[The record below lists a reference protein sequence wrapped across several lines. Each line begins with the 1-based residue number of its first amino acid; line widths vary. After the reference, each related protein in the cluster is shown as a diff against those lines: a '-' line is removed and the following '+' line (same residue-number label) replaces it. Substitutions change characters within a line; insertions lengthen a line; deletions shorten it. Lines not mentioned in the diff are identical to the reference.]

1 MKTLR
6 RALLLLLLVIAGCN
20 ESKNTGLEG
29 TKWISVSEDLFAPNQ
44 WICFRKSF
52 DLKKEVDSAPF
63 YIAVDSKYWL
73 WINGELVVFEGGLK
87 RGPNPDDTYC
97 DKVDIAP
104 YLKQGENTI
113 ALLMWYFGK
122 EGFCHKDSGKPGLLA
137 RLSLGNKQ
145 IASDET
151 WKVSI
156 HPAYGETG
164 EPYPNYRL
172 PESNIRFDARDDIK
186 GWEMPGFD
194 DAQWASASVL
204 GTYPCQP
211 WNLLHER
218 PFPNW
223 YDSGIVEYEAVSQLS
238 ESGQQVVTGKLPRN
252 ISITPYIKLRSK
264 SGELIDIRSDNY
276 KGGSE
281 YNVRAE
287 YVTAEGEQEFEAF
300 NYINGHSVIYT
311 LPQGVEVLTVGYR
324 ETRFPTQFVGKFECS
339 DDFFNRLWVKSLNT
353 MNMNIRD
360 AIQDPDRERSQWW
373 GDAVIVSGEMLYS
386 CDGNAHKLINKAIR
400 NLVDWQ
406 KPDGELFSPIPAGS
420 WDKELPVQMLASI
433 GKYGFWNYYLY
444 TGDKELMAYVY
455 PSVKKYLALWALDER
470 GLVVHREGGWDWLDW
485 GDKVDAAVMDN
496 GWYSLALESA
506 TNIALLLGYEDDA
519 REYSRLREAVKQ
531 AVNAHLWNGKVY
543 HSPGYTDHTDDRGN
557 GLAILAGFTDCGQSR
572 SIHDFLN
579 GYANASPYME
589 KYVLESYFVT
599 GNAAEGLARMK
610 YRYRYMV
617 NHELSTLWEDWQIG
631 GAGGGSI
638 NHGWAGGPLILLSK
652 YVGGVAPLEPGWGSY
667 MIKPQPGGLSWAK
680 CTVPVGSE
688 TIETEWN
695 RGDGCFA
702 FSVRTTLKN
711 SYIVAIPI
719 NGEVAEIT
727 LNDKKIAFDRITELN
742 GNISFLKIE
751 DNYLY
756 LSTKLQDLSVVV
768 DIAVPLKS
776 QNVL

>member
-1 MKTLR
+1 MKILR

-20 ESKNTGLEG
+20 ETSTTGLEG
-29 TKWISVSEDLFAPNQ
+29 VKWISVSEDLFAPNQ
-44 WICFRKSF
+44 WICFRKNF
-52 DLKKEVDSAPF
+52 DLKKEVGSAQF

-137 RLSLGNKQ
+137 RLSLENKQ

-172 PESNIRFDARDDIK
+172 PESNIRFDARNDIK

-194 DAQWASASVL
+194 DTRWASASVL

-287 YVTAEGEQEFEAF
+287 YITAEGEQEFEAF

-311 LPQGVEVLTVGYR
+311 LPQGVEVLAVGYR

-339 DDFFNRLWVKSLNT
+339 DDFFNRLWMKSLNT

-420 WDKELPVQMLASI
+420 WDKELPAQMLASI
-433 GKYGFWNYYLY
+433 GKYGFWNYYFY

-485 GDKVDAAVMDN
+485 GDKIDAAVMDN

-506 TNIALLLGYEDDA
+506 ANMALLLGYEDDA
-519 REYSRLREAVKQ
+519 REYSRLREAIKQ

-610 YRYRYMV
+610 DRYRYMV

-652 YVGGVAPLEPGWGSY
+652 YVGGVAPLEPGWQSY
-667 MIKPQPGGLSWAK
+667 MIKPQPGGLSWAR

-695 RGDGCFA
+695 RGKGRFT
-702 FSVRTTLKN
+702 FKVRTTLKN
-711 SYIVAIPI
+711 NYIVAVPLYGEVTGITI
-719 NGEVAEIT
+719 NGE
-727 LNDKKIAFDRITELN
+727 KIAFPQMKSMKGAVRFE
-742 GNISFLKIE
+742 KIA

-756 LSTKLQDLSVVV
+756 LSTKQ
-768 DIAVPLKS
+768 
-776 QNVL
+776 QNLTVLVE